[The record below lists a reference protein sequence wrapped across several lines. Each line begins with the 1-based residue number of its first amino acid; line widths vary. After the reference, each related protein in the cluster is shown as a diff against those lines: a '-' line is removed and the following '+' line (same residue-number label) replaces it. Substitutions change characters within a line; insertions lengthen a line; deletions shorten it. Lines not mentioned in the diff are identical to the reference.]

1 MRKYSDTP
9 PKSSATPNP
18 WSAALVKIS
27 PLLDISVLVPTSC
40 TPPII
45 CDIVFKDLSTGFP
58 ITGKLPNELSVNAPI
73 ANLLIFRRQLS
84 AAFPVLPSN
93 HATIPSIP
101 DCFITS
107 SISDTI
113 LFLLVRPAYV
123 DIHAPVFFMR
133 NSVLLARSS
142 LRASLSLRNP

>member
-1 MRKYSDTP
+1 MRKNSDIP

-40 TPPII
+40 TPPIT
-45 CDIVFKDLSTGFP
+45 CDAAFKDLSIGFP

-84 AAFPVLPSN
+84 AVFPVLPSN

-101 DCFITS
+101 ACLNASSTS
-107 SISDTI
+107 EII
-113 LFLLVRPAYV
+113 LFLLWPPANV
-123 DIHAPVFFMR
+123 DIHAPEFFMR
-133 NSVLLARSS
+133 NSVR
-142 LRASLSLRNP
+142 